1 LDRAVALYKL
11 KDLDGALTG
20 VKEALKLD
28 PQHKRLL
35 EEYVLGRILEAKG
48 DAAGAREYMAPYLKL
63 DPAPADVDLVRG
75 HLENL
80 GKQTGASGVE
90 PDLEVL

>member
-1 LDRAVALYKL
+1 MHRAVALYKL

-35 EEYVLGRILEAKG
+35 EEYVRGRILEAKG
-48 DAAGAREYMAPYLKL
+48 DAVPGPVSTWLHISNWTRLRP
-63 DPAPADVDLVRG
+63 
-75 HLENL
+75 
-80 GKQTGASGVE
+80 T
-90 PDLEVL
+90 

>member
-1 LDRAVALYKL
+1 MHRAVALYKL

-20 VKEALKLD
+20 GQGG
-28 PQHKRLL
+28 PQARSATQAPPGG
-35 EEYVLGRILEAKG
+35 VRLGRILEAKG
-48 DAAGAREYMAPYLKL
+48 YAAGAREYMAPYLKL
-63 DPAPADVDLVRG
+63 DPAPADVDLVQG

-90 PDLEVL
+90 PDLEAL